1 MQPTHYEYEVS
12 DLGLASALCCS
23 GYRVGQLKRDNP
35 RRVVF
40 CFTGNQQELEQSA
53 QQYWDGSLHLPAI
66 QLFTHQ
72 KLLKQ
77 RIYGDHA

>member
-1 MQPTHYEYEVS
+1 MASMNLYETS
-12 DLGLASALCCS
+12 DLGLASSLCCL
-23 GYRVGQLKRDNP
+23 GFRVDQLKRDNP
-35 RRVVF
+35 RRVLF
-40 CFTGNQQELEQSA
+40 CFLGDQNNLERSA

-77 RIYGDHA
+77 RIYGDHQ